1 MKLLVDTDAFCKLG
15 IAGLL
20 EDTAR
25 LFGAKL
31 QEYGRLPALPY
42 MLRRGRLRKLY
53 GGPACDALIPIA
65 NAILLVP
72 QPSVI
77 WLEKLTAIEAI
88 DPGEAQI
95 FAVAAEQGQPFLS
108 GDKRALNAL
117 KGVDDFIPA
126 LDGRV
131 VVMEAVLLALCD
143 RLGQEEMRQRVAPLA
158 AVDRM
163 LEVCFSK
170 GNPDP
175 STALMSYYRA
185 LEIELAPLKL
195 WNPRGQG

>member
-1 MKLLVDTDAFCKLG
+1 MKLLIDTDVFCKLG

-25 LFGAKL
+25 LFDAQL
-31 QEYGRLPALPY
+31 QECGRLPALPY
-42 MLRRGRLRKLY
+42 MLQRGSLSKLY
-53 GGPACDALIPIA
+53 GEAACNALIPVA
-65 NAILLVP
+65 NAIPVVP
-72 QPSVI
+72 KPNI
-77 WLEKLTAIEAI
+77 TWLDRLTAVEAI
-88 DPGEAQI
+88 GPGEAEI
-95 FAVAAEQGQPFLS
+95 FAVAAELGKLFLS
-108 GDKRALNAL
+108 GDKRALRAL
-117 KGVDDFIPA
+117 KSIKEFIPVLANRIVA
-126 LDGRV
+126 L
-131 VVMEAVLLALCD
+131 ESVLLALCD

-163 LEVCFSK
+163 VEVCFSS

-185 LEIELAPLKL
+185 LEMELAPLKL